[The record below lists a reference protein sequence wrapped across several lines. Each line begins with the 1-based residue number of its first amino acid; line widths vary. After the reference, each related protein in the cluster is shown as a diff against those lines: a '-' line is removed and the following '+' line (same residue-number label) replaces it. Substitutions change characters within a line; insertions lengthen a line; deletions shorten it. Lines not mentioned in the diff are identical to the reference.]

1 MKQTL
6 RPWTSP
12 NMSSENQLTSSP
24 KVKTGFGL
32 LACFALIG
40 CMGNNNTKVEPFQ
53 PISALTYDKQAP
65 LETHSSA
72 LVKAIVS
79 TPAVSRAL
87 SSASAARERVGIART
102 QKEMTVSGSGSSGFE
117 TDTDDGSEGV
127 LIVGVTAQGLLSDN
141 GKTDR
146 SIYLSELLAETA
158 KLESQI
164 AFDQALQQILDAYI
178 ARSTALEVDRIITD
192 YVTLFNE
199 REDLV
204 QTAVDAGV
212 LSNSDYLELQSLKNE
227 IFSEQAQSVFQLN
240 SSESFLRTSLGSNYD
255 AAVAELVKRYAPTSG
270 SKLSTEHSNQIT
282 LLGLRESQIQTEIEL
297 QELSKTLTTNWQASV
312 SSPRSRGAGSSLF
325 AGITVALPINDG
337 GRSVATI
344 TALQKELEVNALEVS
359 TYEQEV
365 TLAQQRLDNFFAYY
379 EKQKV
384 LLNERKR
391 IADERIVELELK
403 LRSGRSDVSALAK
416 EFLALAQT
424 EIAIER
430 LNFDRKAKTLS
441 ALSATGQTCELVRL
455 CNAIGTGN
463 SK

>member
-1 MKQTL
+1 MTDNYLSISLKIK
-6 RPWTSP
+6 TS
-12 NMSSENQLTSSP
+12 
-24 KVKTGFGL
+24 FIF
-32 LACFALIG
+32 LASFALVG
-40 CMGNNNTKVEPFQ
+40 CIGNNNPKVEPFQ
-53 PISALTYDKQAP
+53 KSSALTYDKPIA
-65 LETHSSA
+65 LKTNSSA
-72 LVKAIVS
+72 LVQAIVS
-79 TPAVSRAL
+79 KPAVSRAL
-87 SSASAARERVGIART
+87 TSAAVAKERVAISQT
-102 QKEMTVSGSGSSGFE
+102 QKEITVSASGSSGFE

-127 LIVGVTAQGLLSDN
+127 LIVGVTAQKLLSDN

-178 ARSTALEVDRIITD
+178 TENTALEVDRIITY
-192 YVTLFNE
+192 YVALFNE

-212 LSNSDYLELQSLKNE
+212 LSNSDYLELKSLKNE
-227 IFSEQAQSVFQLN
+227 ILSEQAQSVFQSN
-240 SSESFLRTSLGSNYD
+240 TSASFLRTSLGSNYD
-255 AAVAELVKRYAPTSG
+255 AAVAELVKRYTPTSG
-270 SKLSTEHSNQIT
+270 SKLSTKNSNQVT
-282 LLGLRESQIQTEIEL
+282 LLELKKSQIQTEIEL
-297 QELSKTLTTNWQASV
+297 QKLSKTLTTNWQSTV
-312 SSPRSRGAGSSLF
+312 SSPKSRGAGSTLF
-325 AGITVALPINDG
+325 AGINMNFPIKDG

-344 TALQKELEVNALEVS
+344 TALQKELEVNALEVA

-365 TLAQQRLDNFFAYY
+365 TLAQQGLDNFFAYY

-391 IADERIVELELK
+391 IAEDRTVELELK
-403 LRSGRSDVSALAK
+403 LKSGRADVSALAK
-416 EFLALAQT
+416 EFLALART

-430 LNFDRKAKTLS
+430 LDFDRKTKTLS
-441 ALSATGQTCELVRL
+441 ALSVTGQTCELVRL

>member
-1 MKQTL
+1 
-6 RPWTSP
+6 
-12 NMSSENQLTSSP
+12 MSSENHLTTSP

-32 LACFALIG
+32 LACFALVG
-40 CMGNNNTKVEPFQ
+40 CLGTNDPKVEPFQ
-53 PISALTYDKQAP
+53 PNSALTYDKQAP

-87 SSASAARERVGIART
+87 SSAAATKERVAVART
-102 QKEMTVSGSGSSGFE
+102 QKEMTVSGSGSFGFE

-127 LIVGVTAQGLLSDN
+127 LIVGVTAQKLLSDN

-178 ARSTALEVDRIITD
+178 ARSTALEVDRIITY

-227 IFSEQAQSVFQLN
+227 ILSEQAQAVFQ
-240 SSESFLRTSLGSNYD
+240 SHTSASFLRTSLGSNYD
-255 AAVAELVKRYAPTSG
+255 AALAELVKRYAPTSG
-270 SKLSTEHSNQIT
+270 SKLSTTNSNQVT
-282 LLGLRESQIQTEIEL
+282 LLDLKKSQIQTEIEL
-297 QELSKTLTTNWQASV
+297 QKLSKTLTTNWQSTV
-312 SSPRSRGAGSSLF
+312 SSPKSRGAGSTLF
-325 AGITVALPINDG
+325 AGITMNFPIKDG
-337 GRSVATI
+337 GRSAATI

-365 TLAQQRLDNFFAYY
+365 TLAQQGLDNFFAYY

-403 LRSGRSDVSALAK
+403 LKSGRSDVSALAK

-441 ALSATGQTCELVRL
+441 ALSVTGQTCELVRL